1 MMWLYSISY
10 YPFMFHWDPLGCS
23 QNISRG
29 DSPRVGH
36 PTSTGPGQ
44 IGEIPGRGGGVA
56 TRRMDFFIVVTIW
69 VILYGLVN
77 GCE

>member
-36 PTSTGPGQ
+36 RTSTGPGQ
-44 IGEIPGRGGGVA
+44 IGEIAGRGGDVA
-56 TRRMDFFIVVTIW
+56 TMHGLFLLLL
-69 VILYGLVN
+69 LYGLYYT
-77 GCE
+77 G